1 MKLTLSF
8 VVQILSDRSLLV
20 SRSDL
25 PVTLKGYVPLA
36 HMSVDLPDLI
46 SLYLSVGN
54 VWQNL
59 AIYSTCF
66 LLLWMI
72 SVQHTALKQPNRR
85 E

>member
-8 VVQILSDRSLLV
+8 VVQILADHSLLV

-25 PVTLKGYVPLA
+25 PVILKSYIRLA
-36 HMSVDLPDLI
+36 HISVNLLDLI